1 MVVGHRDSCTKY
13 MGWIGHISEKYQ
25 SFLGPSHI
33 ILWASLRFHHVS
45 TLQKQQHLASP
56 RSLVKN
62 SLIDAQM
69 EKADVPVMFQSD
81 GTRMGFLDWPE
92 FWHLPLEKTE
102 RPCGLLSTSFD
113 PFASLRLASGQGSPA
128 EARAQCCKKCDFH
141 SEWTRPAAAP
151 LRSLTL
157 EADHLK
163 FRRSTN

>member
-1 MVVGHRDSCTKY
+1 MVVPHRDSCTKY
-13 MGWIGHISEKYQ
+13 MGWIGHISEVSQFSGTIPHHPMGLAKI
-25 SFLGPSHI
+25 SSC
-33 ILWASLRFHHVS
+33 FHPAEAAPG
-45 TLQKQQHLASP
+45 LASELGQKLSDRRP
-56 RSLVKN
+56 DGKSRC
-62 SLIDAQM
+62 AC
-69 EKADVPVMFQSD
+69 DVPIF
-81 GTRMGFLDWPE
+81 GTRMGFLGWPE

-113 PFASLRLASGQGSPA
+113 PFASLRLVSGQGSPA

>member
-1 MVVGHRDSCTKY
+1 
-13 MGWIGHISEKYQ
+13 MGWIGHISEKI
-25 SFLGPSHI
+25 SEFSGTIPHHPVGLAKIS
-33 ILWASLRFHHVS
+33 SCFHAAEAAA
-45 TLQKQQHLASP
+45 HLASP

-113 PFASLRLASGQGSPA
+113 PFCVTCDSPLVRDLQLRLGHNAARNATFTRSGRDQ
-128 EARAQCCKKCDFH
+128 QQ
-141 SEWTRPAAAP
+141 
-151 LRSLTL
+151 LL
-157 EADHLK
+157 
-163 FRRSTN
+163 